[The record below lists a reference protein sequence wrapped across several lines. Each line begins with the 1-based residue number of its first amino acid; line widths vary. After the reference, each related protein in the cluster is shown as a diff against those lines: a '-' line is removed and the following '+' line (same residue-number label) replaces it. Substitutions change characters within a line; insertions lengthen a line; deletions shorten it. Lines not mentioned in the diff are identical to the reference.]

1 MVAAF
6 IIRKVGQ
13 AEERVTCSA
22 QPQDNDEKISSDRV
36 QPNMRKNLFNSHR
49 CPRAGGFS
57 SGGGELTVRGGT
69 AHLGEAEGSGGDMV
83 LAEAEVTERRWSL
96 RHLPPLT
103 FPESSW
109 SFIPGW

>member
-6 IIRKVGQ
+6 IFRKVGQ

-49 CPRAGGFS
+49 CPRTGGFS
-57 SGGGELTVRGGT
+57 SGGGELTPFLEVLLTSERLKALVGT
-69 AHLGEAEGSGGDMV
+69 
-83 LAEAEVTERRWSL
+83 WYWL
-96 RHLPPLT
+96 RLR
-103 FPESSW
+103 
-109 SFIPGW
+109 